1 MKSSDHK
8 FELNRMLL
16 IQMGWKENNV
26 NSFFSR
32 FSEADV
38 KYFIENKDN
47 EYFTLETSGDQWLLC
62 FRSKEAGIKFLC
74 DINSNIELRKA
85 IIKGELYSDY
95 YKREMRLN
103 KLLK

>member
-8 FELNRMLL
+8 FEPNRMLL
-16 IQMGWKENNV
+16 IQMGWKENDYY
-26 NSFFSR
+26 SFFSR
-32 FSEADV
+32 FNEVDV
-38 KYFIENKDN
+38 KYYFEIKDN
-47 EYFTLETSGDQWLLC
+47 KFFTLETSGDQWLLC